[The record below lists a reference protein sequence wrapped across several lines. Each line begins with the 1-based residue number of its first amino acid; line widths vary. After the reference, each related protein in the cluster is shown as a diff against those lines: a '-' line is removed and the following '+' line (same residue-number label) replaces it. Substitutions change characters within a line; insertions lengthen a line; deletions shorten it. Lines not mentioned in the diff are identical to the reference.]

1 MKANQLNLKQQN
13 FNFSAQ
19 TKTGHYKSLMKL
31 GLVLPSTKAQAKHF
45 ISTQTFMDVFN
56 AKDVEVVEA
65 LMNKHGFEGEYK
77 YTKSNKWVRLQNISD
92 LKAALKAEYL
102 N

>member
-1 MKANQLNLKQQN
+1 MKATELNLEQQN

-19 TKTGHYKSLMKL
+19 TKTGHYKQSMKL

-45 ISTQTFMDVFN
+45 IATQAFMDVFN
-56 AKDVEVVEA
+56 YKDVEVVEA
-65 LMNKHGFEGEYK
+65 LMNKHGFKGEYK
-77 YTKSNKWVRLQNISD
+77 YTKSNKWVRLENISD